1 MSKISISRH
10 AMKVFGC
17 PNCGNR
23 IAFEFDSKYK
33 IKPVIQDESHPRN
46 VELPMLNIYE
56 TIYLDCPFCGIE
68 MIDLDAEIAD
78 AIIMLW
84 RAGISTEMCCQGH
97 YHQTY
102 GIDID
107 HAHKLYTGPFIDFYY
122 SDQYLE
128 DFKKIVEE
136 KHLTNLMF
144 YIWNRE
150 EIEDVD
156 QSASSVVRKMI
167 RVCEPIGALVTDAP
181 VYNDIGDIENS
192 DESLIPTVPNGGE
205 YEDWECDWETALSD
219 ICDFCS
225 ALSVLHLKSNN
236 PVNNQ

>member
-10 AMKVFGC
+10 AMKIFGC
-17 PNCGNR
+17 PNCGDR

-33 IKPVIQDESHPRN
+33 IKPVIQDESCPRHL
-46 VELPMLNIYE
+46 ELPMPNIYE
-56 TIYLDCPFCGIE
+56 TIYLDCPFCGVE
-68 MIDLDAEIAD
+68 MVDLDADIAD

-97 YHQTY
+97 YKQTY

-107 HAHKLYTGPFIDFYY
+107 DVHKFYTGPFVDFYY

-128 DFKKIVEE
+128 DFKKIAKE

-144 YIWNRE
+144 YIWNRG

-156 QSASSVVRKMI
+156 QSMPPVIRKMI
-167 RVCEPIGALVTDAP
+167 RVCEPIGSLVTDAP
-181 VYNDIGDIENS
+181 VYNSDGDFENL
-192 DESLIPTVPNGGE
+192 DESRIPTVPNSGE
-205 YEDWECDWETALSD
+205 YEDWKCDWETALSD

-225 ALSVLHLKSNN
+225 VLSVLHLKS
-236 PVNNQ
+236 